1 MGFTSRPARWLGFG
15 LVAFLAGR
23 ATVDRSPSGEPRH
36 EQPALATTIDL
47 ENEVSLRVRFAA
59 ERPAAIDWKQIAIPG
74 APKFVT
80 QTPDDRTLEIEFAE
94 PLPRAQRF
102 VISSPGVGSA
112 SCIELA
118 RFETAGPSL
127 TDLHVQK
134 PVDGERRLHLR
145 FDLPID
151 EAKLERSLA
160 LRDARGTEV
169 AIDVAVCENCMK
181 SEKVRPG
188 TSYVVRVPKLESP
201 NEPAQLAIAAD
212 LTSTEGPVAF
222 VGDRTRSVVFDA
234 PLHFERYDAEVD
246 SIVLYFDREL
256 DAIDPARVRVEPA
269 TDFTCE
275 RSGSSALR
283 ISGDF
288 PCGSQVRVKLE
299 EGFPGAATARLE
311 EPLVFLVEIPDR
323 EPSLAFVGDGIAL
336 SNQALPEVEI
346 ETVNVDAVRLRI
358 REVFAD
364 SALHFLRQRGTKW
377 RLDPDRAFSSTE
389 KSLVRELVASKNETL
404 RTRIDLREL
413 LGQAPRG
420 IFLIGIEDLEMPWSE
435 ELTLLEITDLGI
447 ALRVN
452 DGSAIARVTSLAS
465 GTPVVGAEVELRSL
479 SNRLLAHAQT
489 DASGLCTFDFSPVD
503 PNDPPFCAIASTAD
517 DRAFVDVKHFGL
529 ALEDRVL
536 EGRPPVKRGGRE
548 AFIALDRPWIRP
560 GDSGSAAVLLRD
572 RDGNAAFG
580 ALDLTCFDAGQ
591 AVRSKSKIDA
601 NARGVARF
609 TIDTAAS
616 DRSGIWYLEIADPTS
631 GEVLGRQSFVVADSE
646 PENVDVDV
654 KFAAPLAVGS
664 DGQLEIAGQFLSGG
678 PLTEAPLAV
687 YVDWRRAPF
696 PSVDGYSFA
705 GVEDSPI
712 GASEPIRSALDA
724 NGRATIG
731 IPSPELGGSQ
741 RLIADITVE
750 VEERSGRTAS
760 RQLSE
765 PLEVRDY
772 RIGARFRDTVA
783 EVIALTA
790 DGSVYA
796 EPLAGEVDLRR
807 VSWKYDEE
815 SGESTLEHGVIVSR
829 EFALD
834 RGRAQVDF
842 AAELAASADGWYEI
856 VVRVGERHVLTSR
869 GEPAPPPTTLRVT
882 APSGNVEPGATFP
895 IVVHAP
901 FTGDALVTLEG
912 AGIHDARVVR
922 LAEGSNRFDYTLPS
936 SDRVLPS
943 SAHIVIQMA
952 RPQREVAAQERA
964 FSPAAIGAARLA
976 IVRRDT
982 VAEVRLEVPERVVPG
997 ADVEIGIEAPGVQ
1010 EVVLFAVDEGELG
1023 RVGDRYADPLA
1034 FFHGPRALESL
1045 GATSSAALRSGARF
1059 ESSAG
1064 GDAGDEEPLL
1074 SALAE
1079 GMLTRERAW
1088 TYTETATLDAQG
1100 RGRVRFRLG
1109 SHPAREGSLRLIAL
1123 ASGTRALGY
1132 ATRSLRV
1139 AAPLS
1144 LQVAGPNLLR
1154 EGDRAEMVVTLRNL
1168 SGAAQDVSM
1177 SLASEFATL
1186 DAAIPESYTLRD
1198 GAEERIIV
1206 PVRADH
1212 GATLGKLIAR
1222 AAVKGQPKIDREVAM
1237 NFAIVAAEP
1246 LVRRVTTKRIDRT
1259 GEIAVDS
1266 NWTSPVDVEIE
1277 VDTDPRQR
1285 LGAARRSLAAY
1296 PYGCAEQVSSQILA
1310 HVALGVERI
1319 SGDGGADAM
1328 VLNTLLRVGFEKLS
1342 AMQLDDGSFGFWR
1355 GSESLPLP
1363 TLQAFAALLE
1373 LGDRGRM
1380 DVSSALPKLTRYVR
1394 NELARSPDPQV
1405 ATLAIR
1411 LLSRAGVPV
1420 DLAVARI
1427 ERAVMEGHST
1437 AAKAQLAIV
1446 LAGSGEREKARTML
1460 AGLVGGETGDGSA
1473 LDTPMRGRAALLE
1486 ALLAIDPADA
1496 RTHSLANEL
1505 LSSIEQPDQ
1514 HTTSDLAP
1522 ALIALSKY
1530 FNAFAER
1537 ERASTIQ
1544 FGSDGKPKQLIPTEL
1559 AHSTQNSHRA
1569 RLAPGERL
1577 SVVADGPVYCLVTEV
1592 GRRATSAK
1600 DGALALSR
1608 SIHDVTEDLP
1618 VLPGQPLQRGREYEV
1633 VITLDAK
1640 SALENVAIV
1649 AAIPAGCDGVRRDRR
1664 PLEDADYDYRD
1675 GSEAT
1680 TPNPRREPDSLDLRP
1695 GNALMF
1701 LDHLPAG
1708 RSELRY
1714 RIRATFRGEFL
1725 IPPLRAEA
1733 MYRPGSSVIGGGG
1746 IDRVV
1751 VR

>member
-1 MGFTSRPARWLGFG
+1 M
-15 LVAFLAGR
+15 
-23 ATVDRSPSGEPRH
+23 
-36 EQPALATTIDL
+36 
-47 ENEVSLRVRFAA
+47 RVRFAA
-59 ERPAAIDWKQIAIPG
+59 ERPSSIDWKQIAIPG
-74 APKFVT
+74 APKFVAR
-80 QTPDDRTLEIEFAE
+80 TPDERTLEIEFAE

-102 VISSPGVGSA
+102 VITSPGVGSA
-112 SCIELA
+112 SGIEVA
-118 RFETAGPSL
+118 RFETEGPKL

-134 PVDGERRLHLR
+134 PVDGERRMHLR
-145 FDLPID
+145 FDLPIE
-151 EAKLERSLA
+151 EAKLERSLV
-160 LRDARGTEV
+160 LRDARGNAV
-169 AIDVAVCENCMK
+169 AIDVSICENCGK
-181 SEKVRPG
+181 NEKVRPG
-188 TSYVVRVPKLESP
+188 TSYVVRVPKLDSP
-201 NEPAQLAIAAD
+201 SEAARLEIAAD
-212 LTSTEGPVAF
+212 LTSMEGPVPFA
-222 VGDRTRSVVFDA
+222 GDRSRSVVFDA
-234 PLHFERYDAEVD
+234 PLHFERFDAAVD

-256 DAIDPARVRVEPA
+256 ETIDPARVRVEPA
-269 TDFTCE
+269 TEFACE
-275 RSGSSALR
+275 RLGSSALR

-288 PCGSQVRVKLE
+288 PCGSQVRLKLE

-311 EPLVFLVEIPDR
+311 EPLSFLVEIPDR
-323 EPSLAFVGDGIAL
+323 EPSIAFVGDGIAL
-336 SNQALPEVEI
+336 SNLALPEVEI
-346 ETVNVDAVRLRI
+346 ETVNVDAVRFRI
-358 REVFAD
+358 REVYAD

-377 RLDPDRAFSSTE
+377 RLDPDRAFSGTE

-413 LGQAPRG
+413 LGRAPRG
-420 IFLIGIEDLEMPWSE
+420 IFLVGIEDPEMPWSE
-435 ELTLLEITDLGI
+435 ELTLIEITDLGI

-465 GTPVVGAEVELRSL
+465 GAPVVGAEVELRSF

-489 DASGLCTFDFSPVD
+489 DGTGLCTFEFAQTD
-503 PNDPPFCAIASTAD
+503 PDDPPFCAIASTAD

-560 GDSGSAAVLLRD
+560 GDSGSAVVLLRD
-572 RDGNAAFG
+572 RDGYAAFG
-580 ALDLTCFDAGQ
+580 ALDLTCYDAGQ
-591 AVRSKSKIDA
+591 AVHAKSRIEA

-609 TIDTAAS
+609 AIETAAS
-616 DRSGIWYLEIADPTS
+616 DRSGIWHLEIADPTS

-646 PENVDVDV
+646 PETVDVEV
-654 KFAAPLAVGS
+654 NLAAPFTIGS
-664 DGQLEIAGQFLSGG
+664 DGQLEITGRFLSGG
-678 PLTEAPLAV
+678 PLAEAPVGV

-696 PSVDGYSFA
+696 PTVDGYSFA
-705 GVEDSPI
+705 GIDESPI

-724 NGRATIG
+724 NGRATLS
-731 IPSPELGGSQ
+731 IPSPRLDGAQ

-750 VEERSGRTAS
+750 VEERSGRTAT
-760 RQLSE
+760 RQISE

-790 DGSVYA
+790 AGAPYA
-796 EPLAGEVDLRR
+796 EPLSGEVDLRR

-815 SGESTLEHGVIVSR
+815 SGESTLEHGVVATH

-834 RGRAQVDF
+834 RGRAQIDL
-842 AAELAASADGWYEI
+842 AAELAASDDGWYEV
-856 VVRVGERHVLTSR
+856 VVRVGERRVLASR

-882 APSGNVEPGATFP
+882 VPEGAVEPGATIP
-895 IVVHAP
+895 ILVHAP

-912 AGIHDARVVR
+912 AGIHNARVVR

-936 SDRVLPS
+936 SDRAMPF
-943 SAHIVIQMA
+943 SAHVVIQMA

-964 FSPAAIGAARLA
+964 FSPAAIGASRLVIA
-976 IVRRDT
+976 RRDA
-982 VAEVRLEVPERVVPG
+982 VAEVRLEVPERVAPG
-997 ADVEIGIEAPGVQ
+997 ADVEIGIEATGAQ

-1034 FFHGPRALESL
+1034 FFHGPRALESV
-1045 GATSSAALRSGARF
+1045 GASSSAALRTGARF

-1074 SALAE
+1074 SALVE

-1100 RGRVRFRLG
+1100 RGVVRFRLG

-1132 ATRSLRV
+1132 ATRALRV

-1168 SGAAQDVSM
+1168 SGAAQDIAI

-1186 DAAIPESYTLRD
+1186 DAAIPVGYTLKD
-1198 GAEERIIV
+1198 GSEERIIV

-1212 GATLGKLIAR
+1212 GATLGKLIVR
-1222 AAVKGQPKIDREVAM
+1222 AAVKGQPEIDREVARE
-1237 NFAIVAAEP
+1237 FAIVAAEP
-1246 LVRRVTTKRIDRT
+1246 LVRRVTAKRIDRT

-1277 VDTDPRQR
+1277 VGTDPRQR

-1310 HVALGVERI
+1310 YIALGVEPV
-1319 SGDGGADAM
+1319 SGDGGTERM
-1328 VLNTLLRVGFEKLS
+1328 VLDTQLKIGLDKLS
-1342 AMQLDDGSFGFWR
+1342 SMQLADGSFGFWR

-1363 TLQAFAALLE
+1363 TLQAFAAILE
-1373 LGDRGRM
+1373 LGDRGRR
-1380 DVSSALPKLTRYVR
+1380 DVSSVLPKLTRYVR

-1420 DLAVARI
+1420 DLAAARI
-1427 ERAVMEGHST
+1427 ERAVMEGRST

-1446 LAGSGEREKARTML
+1446 LAGRGEREKAQQML
-1460 AGLVGGETGDGSA
+1460 AGLVGSEIGEGSA

-1496 RTHSLANEL
+1496 RIHSLANEM

-1530 FNAFAER
+1530 LNAFAEQ

-1544 FGSDGKPKQLIPTEL
+1544 FGSDEKRKQLIPSEL
-1559 AHSTQNSHRA
+1559 AGSTLDPHRV

-1592 GRRATSAK
+1592 GRRAMPTAP
-1600 DGALALSR
+1600 GALTLSR

-1618 VLPGQPLQRGREYEV
+1618 VLPGQPLERGREYEV
-1633 VITLDAK
+1633 VITLDAE
-1640 SALENVAIV
+1640 SAHENVAIV

-1664 PLEDADYDYRD
+1664 SLEEYVDRD
-1675 GSEAT
+1675 ESEGA
-1680 TPNPRREPDSLDLRP
+1680 PIHPRRELDSLDLRP
-1695 GNALMF
+1695 GNALLF

-1725 IPPLRAEA
+1725 VPPLRAEA